1 MVKLFEIL
9 KAGEVSSID
18 PKNGK
23 VRVLLLGDDEKTTDW
38 LNILVPYSES
48 HSDNYIL
55 KVGQTVY
62 CLFFPEFP
70 EQGVVI
76 GCPMRGGVSGEG
88 EVRRTFSDSGF
99 YSYNN
104 GVLTLNPIFKV
115 VINANTEI
123 NGNLTVSG
131 TTITGGN
138 INLNTHKHS
147 GVTAGGDKTG
157 GPQ

>member
-1 MVKLFEIL
+1 MFEIL
-9 KAGEVSSID
+9 KAGEVSAID
-18 PKNGK
+18 PENGK

-38 LNILVPYSES
+38 LNILVPFSES

-76 GCPMRGGVSGEG
+76 GCPMRGGLTSAS
-88 EVRRTFSDSGF
+88 EVKRTFSDGGF
-99 YSYNN
+99 YSYDN
-104 GVLTLNPIFKV
+104 GVLTLNPVSKV
-115 VINANTEI
+115 VINADTDI

-138 INLNTHKHS
+138 INLNTHVHS
-147 GVTAGGDKTG
+147 GVAVGGGKTG